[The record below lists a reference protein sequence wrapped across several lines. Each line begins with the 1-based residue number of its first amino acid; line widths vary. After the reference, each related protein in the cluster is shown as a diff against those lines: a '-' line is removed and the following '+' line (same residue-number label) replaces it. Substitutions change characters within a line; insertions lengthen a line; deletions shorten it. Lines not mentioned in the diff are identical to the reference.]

1 LSSSRKVVAPV
12 CRLAVGTDGRYVEF
26 VVEQSVESRA
36 PRKARS
42 PIVRAILFLLGL
54 ICLALIPVSY
64 LPGIPTFDLILLA
77 AFFFGMSSDRM
88 YGWMVNH
95 RYFGRVIRGYRD
107 HGLTMRMKWVAA
119 VGISASLLV
128 SGVFLTDIV
137 WIRLILAAVGA
148 YALWFVFSRPTRV
161 PAIT

>member
-1 LSSSRKVVAPV
+1 M
-12 CRLAVGTDGRYVEF
+12 D
-26 VVEQSVESRA
+26 QSIESRT

-42 PIVRAILFLLGL
+42 PLVRAVLFVLGL
-54 ICLALIPVSY
+54 ICLALIPLSY

-88 YGWMVNH
+88 YGWMLNH

-107 HGLTMRMKWVAA
+107 HGLTTRMKWTAA

-128 SGVFLTDIV
+128 SGIFLTDLWWV
-137 WIRLILAAVGA
+137 RLILTAVGV
-148 YALWFVFSRPTRV
+148 YALWFVFTRPTRD
-161 PAIT
+161 PATT